1 MTNRKT
7 KKTSTKA
14 DCCCGINQIEKKLEL
29 LESKYLKKTDEVN
42 HWRLKYF
49 KSEERASEAEA
60 QLKVLENDVKNLEQ
74 ELRSKK
80 ARIEKLRDMI
90 FGERSERKQSSS
102 ESKSNSEDQKD
113 CEKRGRGKPPGS
125 GGYTRKPPPPDIDHD
140 EQTHEITDE
149 LCCPSCK
156 LPYKEVNGLD
166 STEFHFEM
174 KVVYRTHWRK
184 KAVRTCRCP
193 EAKPFVIAKQPPRLI
208 PKSKFSTEFLVHV
221 LFEKYMLQR
230 PLNRICLSLG
240 FHGYA
245 PLPGTLTRSFK
256 RLYEEG
262 VFDVIYQA
270 IIDRSRANDMWHFD
284 ETGWKVWT
292 DDKGVSPRWFMWV
305 ASTSDT
311 CVFILDPK
319 RSHNVVKRHLHGVT
333 DGIIISDR
341 AKAYI
346 KIGNDNPSI
355 LIAFC
360 WVHQR
365 RDFID
370 LAKGFPELKPWTD
383 EWVELFDL
391 LMLQN
396 KNRFRSINDPKEF
409 KVQDDILRKMIQS
422 IEKRF
427 RKQLKDSSL
436 KEEQL
441 AVLRSLDEHW
451 GGLTVFVNHPYVPMD
466 NNEAERL
473 LRNLVVGRNNYYG
486 SRSEWAG
493 HFTAQLATI
502 FETLKKNDINPH
514 QWLLDYCRAV
524 AENDGQP
531 PSDSRPF
538 YPWIYKNKNSEPS
551 PEIIELKTENTDEL
565 SPLTITLLRQPQK
578 EEILAS
584 RSPP

>member
-1 MTNRKT
+1 MSTGKT
-7 KKTSTKA
+7 KKANTK
-14 DCCCGINQIEKKLEL
+14 DGCSCSINQTTKQ
-29 LESKYLKKTDEVN
+29 LESLKSNLQGKKDEVN

-49 KSEERASEAEA
+49 KSEERLSEVEA
-60 QLKVLENDVKNLEQ
+60 QLKILEKNVLRLE
-74 ELRSKK
+74 EKVRNEK
-80 ARIEKLRDMI
+80 ARNKKLQDMI
-90 FGERSERKQSSS
+90 FGDSSERKPST
-102 ESKSNSEDQKD
+102 SNSDSQEGKNSN
-113 CEKRGRGKPPGS
+113 CAKRGRGKPPGS
-125 GGYTRKPPPPDIDHD
+125 GGYTRKPPPPDIDHE
-140 EQTHEITDE
+140 EQTHEITGE
-149 LCCPSCK
+149 PFCPKCA
-156 LPYKEVNGLD
+156 LPYEEVPSVT

-174 KVVYRTHWRK
+174 KVTYRTHSRK
-184 KAVRTCRCP
+184 KVVRTCRCP
-193 EAKPFVIAKQPPRLI
+193 EAAPFLLAKQPPRLI
-208 PKSKFSTEFLVHV
+208 PKSKFSTEFLAHV

-256 RLYEEG
+256 RLYDVG

-292 DDKGVSPRWFMWV
+292 DDNGASPKWFMWV

-319 RSHNVVKRHLHGVT
+319 RSHDVVKQHLRGVT
-333 DGIIISDR
+333 DGIIVSDR

-365 RDFID
+365 RDFIN
-370 LAKGFPELKPWTD
+370 LAKGFPEHTAWTD
-383 EWVELFDL
+383 EWIELFDL

-396 KNRFRSINDPKEF
+396 KNRVRSIGEPNEF
-409 KVQDDILRKMIQS
+409 KVQDDILRKMINS
-422 IEKRF
+422 IEKKF
-427 RKQLKDSSL
+427 RKQLKNSTL

-451 GGLTVFVNHPYVPMD
+451 SGLTVFVNHPFVPMD

-473 LRNLVVGRNNYYG
+473 LRNLVVGRNNYHG

-514 QWLLDYCRAV
+514 QWLLDYTRAV
-524 AENDGQP
+524 AENNGQP
-531 PSDSRPF
+531 LSDSTRF
-538 YPWIYKNKNSEPS
+538 FPWIYKNINPEPS
-551 PEIIELKTENTDEL
+551 SNVIELKTEKTDDF
-565 SPLTITLLRQPQK
+565 SPLTITLLRQPQ
-578 EEILAS
+578 EQDLLAS